1 MSAQPFAPGATA
13 LTGRGLSSNVRGQ
26 GKIDL
31 MDQNQLEQLS
41 PRVQRAIREAAPVS
55 VDQLEHWIT
64 KPIPALGNKSVVQ
77 VIAELGAEGELDVVA
92 LCNSIRGRF

>member
-1 MSAQPFAPGATA
+1 MA
-13 LTGRGLSSNVRGQ
+13 LFLVSNTRKGQ
-26 GKIDL
+26 GKIDP
-31 MDQNQLEQLS
+31 MVQNQLEQLS
-41 PRVQRAIREAAPVS
+41 SRVQRAIREAAPVS

-77 VIAELGAEGELDVVA
+77 LIAERGAEGELEVVA